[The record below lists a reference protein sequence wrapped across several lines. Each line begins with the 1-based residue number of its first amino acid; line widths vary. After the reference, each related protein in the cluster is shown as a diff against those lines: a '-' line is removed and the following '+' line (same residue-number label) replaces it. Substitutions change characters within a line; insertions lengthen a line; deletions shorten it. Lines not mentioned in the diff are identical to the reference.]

1 MVYMRV
7 FILLMMTL
15 FHSSCKGQSIINEA
29 IKMCVELKTSEV
41 FKDFYGEN
49 TQMDIYKMVSLVEAE
64 FKNEGFLKNVT
75 KEQYLQ
81 LLENVYSNKESFSDN
96 ELIKEF
102 SSISGLIITSV
113 VIDCPY
119 EIVVKERNELNS
131 SIVLQL
137 ANASELQASG
147 YEKEAVINY
156 IEEISES
163 DFIHMEYR
171 APLIVILVFH
181 LENTFRSMHDSANK

>member
-1 MVYMRV
+1 
-7 FILLMMTL
+7 MTL
-15 FHSSCKGQSIINEA
+15 LHSSCKRQSIINEA
-29 IKMCVELKTSEV
+29 IKMCVELKTTEV

-81 LLENVYSNKESFSDN
+81 LLEFVYSNKESFSNN

-102 SSISGLIITSV
+102 SSISGLLITYV

-137 ANASELQASG
+137 ANTSELQASG

-163 DFIHMEYR
+163 DFIHIEYR
-171 APLIVILVFH
+171 TPVIVILAFH
-181 LENTFRSMHDSANK
+181 LENTFRSMPDSANK